1 MSGTRRALVLALF
14 TSGFLLAACGDSPP
28 EEAAAA
34 PAATTARTPKVAG
47 LSPDMVA
54 AVSAGRSA
62 TVISVHF
69 ALGKPPVI
77 GQALPVD
84 IAIVPHQDFS
94 SVQAHFDGVDGLA
107 VTVGTAME
115 PVTDVKTESILK
127 HQLVLL
133 PTREGVFMIS
143 ATVETESPE
152 GTISRVFSLPMVVA
166 AAETPEPAPT
176 PAAPPP
182 Q

>member
-143 ATVETESPE
+143 ATVET
-152 GTISRVFSLPMVVA
+152 ISRVFSLPMVVA